1 MARDGKIR
9 VRSRDLVKVLAT
21 VLLGLSFAG
30 GVYLVDGK
38 ADRCI
43 EYLTGYV
50 VELSLSVDNLFVF
63 LLIFNYFHVPR
74 EAQEPVLFW
83 GILGAMI
90 FRGLMIFVGGKLTE
104 RFRLAQLGFAA
115 ILLYSAIKLLV
126 EGEED
131 EDLSNNRIIKF
142 AKSVVPVSDTYY
154 GTKFYVRESEKI
166 IWTPLLVV
174 LLSIEL
180 SDVVFAFDSVPAVL
194 GISDDIFVIYTSNV
208 FAIIGLRSLYFV
220 IADAIGTLR
229 FLQPS
234 LALVLGFIALKMIFA
249 VVGVQI
255 STKLSLGF
263 VLLIL
268 SGGVGLS
275 YLYPA
280 AKEEVKENEDEL

>member
-1 MARDGKIR
+1 MARDWTAKAL
-9 VRSRDLVKVLAT
+9 SRDLLKVVAT
-21 VLLGLSFAG
+21 VCLGLSFAG

-90 FRGLMIFVGGKLTE
+90 FRGLMIFIGGKLTE

-115 ILLYSAIKLLV
+115 ILLYSAIKLLI
-126 EGEED
+126 EGEEN
-131 EDLSNNRIIKF
+131 EDLSDNRIIKF
-142 AKSVVPVSDTYY
+142 AKRVVPVSETYH
-154 GTKFYVRESEKI
+154 GTKFYFKESEKI
-166 IWTPLLVV
+166 VWTPLLVV

-249 VVGVQI
+249 VVGLQVN
-255 STKLSLGF
+255 TKLSLGF

-275 YLYPA
+275 YLYPG
-280 AKEEVKENEDEL
+280 AKEEKENEDEL